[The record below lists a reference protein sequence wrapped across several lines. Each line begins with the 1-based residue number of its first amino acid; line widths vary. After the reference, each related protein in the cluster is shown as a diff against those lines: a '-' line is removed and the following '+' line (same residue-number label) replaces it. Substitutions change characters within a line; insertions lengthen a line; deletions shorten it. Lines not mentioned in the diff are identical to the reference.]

1 MSSATST
8 PIPSAAAPAAKRSP
22 LVGYVVLFAAIAA
35 LPMLGAYP
43 IFVMKV
49 LCYALFA
56 CAFNLLIGFTGL
68 LSFGHAA
75 FLGTAGYA
83 AGHALK
89 VWGFPAPLG
98 LVFGALA
105 AGAVGL
111 AFGWL
116 AIRRSGI
123 YFSMITLALSQ
134 MLFFVFLQAPFTG
147 GEDGLQ
153 SVPRGSFLGLDL
165 QNDLTLYYVVVGIF
179 IAAFWL
185 IYRTVHSPFGQVL
198 TSIRENEA
206 RAISLGYDVDRFK
219 LVAFV
224 LSAMLAG
231 LAGATKTLVL
241 GFATLTDA
249 VWTTSG
255 LVILMTLVGGMGTM
269 VGPIVGALIIIA
281 LENKIGD
288 VGRALADLTGIGWF
302 NGLGESVTIVTGLIF
317 IICVLAFRRGVVGEL
332 VALVDRLK
340 AKRAA

>member
-1 MSSATST
+1 MAAVPAPTT
-8 PIPSAAAPAAKRSP
+8 AAATAQRSP
-22 LVGYVVLFAAIAA
+22 LLGYGLLFAAVA
-35 LPMLGAYP
+35 LLPWLGAYP

-49 LCYALFA
+49 MCYALFA

-75 FLGTAGYA
+75 FLGAAAYA

-89 VWGFPAPLG
+89 VWGLPVPLG
-98 LVFGALA
+98 LAFGTGMAALA
-105 AGAVGL
+105 GL

-123 YFSMITLALSQ
+123 YFSMITLALAQ
-134 MLFFVFLQAPFTG
+134 MLFFFFLQAPFTG

-153 SVPRGSFLGLDL
+153 AVPRGTLFGLNLG
-165 QNDLTLYYVVVGIF
+165 NDLVLYYVVLAIF
-179 IAAFWL
+179 LAAFWL
-185 IYRTVHSPFGQVL
+185 IYRVVHSPFGQVL

-206 RAISLGYDVDRFK
+206 RATSLGYDVDRFK

-224 LSAMLAG
+224 LSAALAG

-255 LVILMTLVGGMGTM
+255 AVILMTLVGGMGTM
-269 VGPIVGALIIIA
+269 VGPIVGALVIIA

-288 VGRALADLTGIGWF
+288 LGKALAETTGIGWF
-302 NGLGESVTIVTGLIF
+302 NGLGESVTLVTGLIF
-317 IICVLAFRRGVVGEL
+317 IVCVLAFRRGLVGESL
-332 VALVDRLK
+332 RLWE
-340 AKRAA
+340 RWRGR

>member
-1 MSSATST
+1 MSQT
-8 PIPSAAAPAAKRSP
+8 KNP
-22 LVGYVVLFAAIAA
+22 LIGYGLMFAGIAL
-35 LPMLGAYP
+35 LPLLGAYP

-49 LCYALFA
+49 MCYALFA

-75 FLGTAGYA
+75 FLGAAAYG

-89 VWGFPAPLG
+89 VWGLPVPLGLAFGVAAAAACG
-98 LVFGALA
+98 LVFGL
-105 AGAVGL
+105 
-111 AFGWL
+111 L

-123 YFSMITLALSQ
+123 YFSMITLALAQ
-134 MLFFVFLQAPFTG
+134 MLFFFFLQAQFTG

-153 SVPRGSFLGLDL
+153 AVPRGTLLGLDL
-165 QNDLTLYYVVVGIF
+165 GKDLTLYYVVLAIF
-179 IAAFWL
+179 ISAFWL

-206 RAISLGYDVDRFK
+206 RATSLGYDVERFK

-224 LSAMLAG
+224 LSAALAG

-269 VGPIVGALIIIA
+269 VGPIVGALVIIA

-288 VGRALADLTGIGWF
+288 AGKFLAEATGVQWF
-302 NGLGESVTIVTGLIF
+302 NGLGESVSLVTGLIF
-317 IICVLAFRRGVVGEL
+317 ILCVLAFRRGLVGEL
-332 VALVDRLK
+332 GALLEKRK
-340 AKRAA
+340 A

>member
-1 MSSATST
+1 MTD
-8 PIPSAAAPAAKRSP
+8 APHTRAMPP
-22 LVGYVVLFAAIAA
+22 LVGYAVLFAAVA
-35 LPMLGAYP
+35 LLPALGAYP
-43 IFVMKV
+43 IFIMKV
-49 LCYALFA
+49 MCYALFA

-75 FLGTAGYA
+75 FLGVAAYT

-89 VWGFPAPLG
+89 VWGFPTPLG
-98 LVFGALA
+98 LLLGTGVAALT
-105 AGAVGL
+105 GL

-123 YFSMITLALSQ
+123 YFSMITLALGQ
-134 MLFFVFLQAPFTG
+134 MLYFIFLQAPFTG

-153 SVPRGSFLGLDL
+153 SVPRGRMFGLDL
-165 QNDLTLYYVVVGIF
+165 AQDIHLYYVVLAIF
-179 IAAFWL
+179 GASFWL

-206 RAISLGYDVDRFK
+206 RAVSLGYDVERFK

-224 LSAMLAG
+224 LSAALAG

-255 LVILMTLVGGMGTM
+255 AVILMTLVGGMGTM
-269 VGPIVGALIIIA
+269 IGPIVGALVIIA

-288 VGRALADLTGIGWF
+288 VGKALADFTGIAWF
-302 NGLGESVTIVTGLIF
+302 NGLGESVTLVTGLIF
-317 IICVLAFRRGVVGEL
+317 IICVLAFRRGLVGEL
-332 VALVDRLK
+332 AHRW
-340 AKRAA
+340 ARWRRA